1 MEIIFTC
8 GMKGHADKCRV
19 TQLGNMYVVIGATG
33 AHIEG
38 IVRSSGSLQS
48 KILQETFHLV
58 EIGSSK
64 PRIGHICYFNHFP
77 TPSFSEF
84 SY

>member
-1 MEIIFTC
+1 MEIILTC

-19 TQLGNMYVVIGATG
+19 TQLGYMHVMIGTTG
-33 AHIEG
+33 THIEG
-38 IVRSSGSLQS
+38 IVRSGGSLQS

-64 PRIGHICYFNHFP
+64 PCIGDICYFNHFS
-77 TPSFSEF
+77 TPSFSGF